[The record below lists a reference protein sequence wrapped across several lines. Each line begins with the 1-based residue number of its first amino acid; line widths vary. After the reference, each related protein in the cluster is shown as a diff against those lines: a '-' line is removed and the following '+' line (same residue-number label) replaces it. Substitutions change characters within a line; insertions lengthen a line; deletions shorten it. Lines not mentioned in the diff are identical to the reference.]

1 MENLNKIIKTNL
13 IQLNNSNKTFED
25 IFEIIHSI
33 EDNVFSEL
41 SDGYKVKKLT
51 YKDIKN
57 QSILMGKFFNN
68 ELKNIQKNDYVGLMM
83 DNSPLWVCSFWGLLM
98 AGYKPML
105 LNIRLGSKLNQ
116 EIIELLKIKCVIAD
130 KDYNL
135 NCNMIYTNN
144 IDLSKYNEEVKF
156 KWANEIA
163 LSTSATT
170 LNIKICIYTGQ
181 DIASQI
187 TNTDYIVKTN
197 SMIKER
203 YNGEIKIMAFL
214 PFYHIFGLIA
224 TYFWFSFFGRTLVFL
239 KDFSSET
246 IIKTARKHKVT
257 HIFAVPMVW
266 NTIAKEIKKEI
277 SMKDEKTQKRFE
289 KGLKISYKLQKNGSK
304 FGFKLTNKIM
314 TEVQEK
320 IFGSSIKFLI
330 TGGGYISNST
340 IELLNGIGYPLY
352 NGYGMSEI
360 GITSVELRKGIKE
373 RISGSIGKPLPTVE
387 YKIENDIL
395 YVKGKS
401 ICSKI
406 ISKQGEIIID
416 HNEWFKTNDLA
427 TCDKKGNYYI
437 IGRNDD
443 VVVAQNGEKINP
455 DLIEK
460 EITLVNARRF
470 CVLGLET
477 DGKVNLSLV
486 VEVPREITI
495 LKTQKILEEIDEV
508 IKKTE
513 KNNCKIE
520 KMFFTNDKI
529 AADTAIKVSRSILIK
544 KINNNEVTLK
554 SLNEFKE
561 ENVLDENKINNEVY
575 DEVLEMFSQVLHKE
589 KDNISG
595 NDHFIFDLGGTSLE
609 YITLLINLK
618 SKYEMDF
625 NFGEGES
632 CYTVYEIV
640 NYILKKRV

>member
-13 IQLNNSNKTFED
+13 VQLNNSNKTFKD

-57 QSILMGKFFNN
+57 QSILMGRFFNN
-68 ELKNIQKNDYVGLMM
+68 ELKDIQKNDYVGLIM
-83 DNSPLWVCSFWGLLM
+83 DNSPLWVSSFWGLLM

-130 KDYNL
+130 KDYHL

-144 IDLSKYNEEVKF
+144 IDLSNLNTEVEF
-156 KWANEIA
+156 NWANEIA

-170 LNIKICIYTGQ
+170 LNIKICVYTGQ

-289 KGLKISYKLQKNGSK
+289 KGLKISNKLQKNGSK
-304 FGFKLTNKIM
+304 LGFKLTNKIM

-360 GITSVELRKGIKE
+360 GITSVELRKGIRE

-387 YKIENDIL
+387 YKIENEIL

-406 ISKQGEIIID
+406 ISKQGETIID

-477 DGKVNLSLV
+477 EGKVDLSLV
-486 VEVPREITI
+486 VEVPGEITI

-520 KMFFTNDKI
+520 KIFVTNDKI

-544 KINNNEVTLK
+544 KINTNEVTLK

-561 ENVLDENKINNEVY
+561 ENVFDENKINNELY

-589 KDNISG
+589 KGNISG

-640 NYILKKRV
+640 NYILKKRD

>member
-13 IQLNNSNKTFED
+13 VQLNNSNKTFED

-57 QSILMGKFFNN
+57 HSILMGRFFNN
-68 ELKNIQKNDYVGLMM
+68 ELKDIQKNDYVGLMM
-83 DNSPLWVCSFWGLLM
+83 DNSPLWVSSFWGLLM

-105 LNIRLGSKLNQ
+105 LNIRLGSKLNL

-144 IDLSKYNEEVKF
+144 IDLSNLNTEMEF
-156 KWANEIA
+156 NWANEIA

-170 LNIKICIYTGQ
+170 LNIKICVYTGQ

-289 KGLKISYKLQKNGSK
+289 KGLKISNKLQKNGSK
-304 FGFKLTNKIM
+304 LGLKLTNKIM

-360 GITSVELRKGIKE
+360 GITSVELRKGIRE

-387 YKIENDIL
+387 YKIENEIL

-406 ISKQGEIIID
+406 ISKQGETIID

-427 TCDKKGNYYI
+427 ICDKKGNYYI

-477 DGKVNLSLV
+477 EGKVDLSLV
-486 VEVPREITI
+486 VEVPGEITI

-520 KMFFTNDKI
+520 KIFVTNDKI

-544 KINNNEVTLK
+544 KINTNEVTLK

-561 ENVLDENKINNEVY
+561 ENVFDENKINNEVY

-589 KDNISG
+589 KGNISG

-640 NYILKKRV
+640 NYILKKRD

>member
-13 IQLNNSNKTFED
+13 VQLNNSNKTFED

-57 QSILMGKFFNN
+57 QSILMGRFFNN
-68 ELKNIQKNDYVGLMM
+68 ELKDIQKNDYVGIIM
-83 DNSPLWVCSFWGLLM
+83 DNSPSWVSSFWGLLM

-144 IDLSKYNEEVKF
+144 IDLSNLNTEVEF
-156 KWANEIA
+156 NWANEIA

-170 LNIKICIYTGQ
+170 LNIKICVYTGQ

-289 KGLKISYKLQKNGSK
+289 KGLKISNKLQKNGSK
-304 FGFKLTNKIM
+304 LGLKLTNKIM

-360 GITSVELRKGIKE
+360 GITSVELRKGIRE

-387 YKIENDIL
+387 YKIENEIL

-406 ISKQGEIIID
+406 ISKQGETIID

-427 TCDKKGNYYI
+427 ICDKKGNYYI

-477 DGKVNLSLV
+477 EGKVDLSLV
-486 VEVPREITI
+486 VEVPGEITI

-520 KMFFTNDKI
+520 KIFFTNDKI

-544 KINNNEVTLK
+544 KINTNEVTLK

-561 ENVLDENKINNEVY
+561 ENVFDENKINNEVY
-575 DEVLEMFSQVLHKE
+575 NEVLEMFSQVLHKE

-640 NYILKKRV
+640 NYILKKRD

>member
-13 IQLNNSNKTFED
+13 VQLNNSNKTFED

-57 QSILMGKFFNN
+57 QSILMGRFFNN
-68 ELKNIQKNDYVGLMM
+68 ELKDIQKNDYVGIIM
-83 DNSPLWVCSFWGLLM
+83 DNSPSWVSSFWGLLM

-144 IDLSKYNEEVKF
+144 IDLSNLNTEVEF
-156 KWANEIA
+156 NWANEIA

-170 LNIKICIYTGQ
+170 LNIKICVYTGQ

-289 KGLKISYKLQKNGSK
+289 KGLKISNKLQKNGSK
-304 FGFKLTNKIM
+304 LGFKLTNKIM

-360 GITSVELRKGIKE
+360 GITSVELRKGIRE

-387 YKIENDIL
+387 YKIENEIL

-406 ISKQGEIIID
+406 ISKQGETIID

-477 DGKVNLSLV
+477 EGKVDLSLV
-486 VEVPREITI
+486 VEVPGEITI

-520 KMFFTNDKI
+520 KIFVTNDKI

-544 KINNNEVTLK
+544 KINTNEVTLK

-561 ENVLDENKINNEVY
+561 ENVFDENKINNEVY

-595 NDHFIFDLGGTSLE
+595 NDHFIFDLGGASLE

-618 SKYEMDF
+618 SKYEIDF

-640 NYILKKRV
+640 NYILKKRD

>member
-156 KWANEIA
+156 DWANEIA

-304 FGFKLTNKIM
+304 LGFKLTNKIM

-340 IELLNGIGYPLY
+340 IKLLNGIGYPLY

-477 DGKVNLSLV
+477 EGKVDLSLV
-486 VEVPREITI
+486 VEVPGEITI

-520 KMFFTNDKI
+520 KIFFTNDKI

-640 NYILKKRV
+640 NYILKKRD

>member
-13 IQLNNSNKTFED
+13 VQLNNSNKTFED

-57 QSILMGKFFNN
+57 QSILMGRFFNN
-68 ELKNIQKNDYVGLMM
+68 ELKDIQKNDYVGIIM
-83 DNSPLWVCSFWGLLM
+83 DNSPSWVSSFWGLLM

-144 IDLSKYNEEVKF
+144 IDLSNLNTEVEF
-156 KWANEIA
+156 NWANEIA

-170 LNIKICIYTGQ
+170 LNIKICVYTGQ

-289 KGLKISYKLQKNGSK
+289 KGLKISNKLQKNGSK
-304 FGFKLTNKIM
+304 LGFKLTNKIM

-360 GITSVELRKGIKE
+360 GITSVELRKGIRE

-387 YKIENDIL
+387 YKIENEIL

-406 ISKQGEIIID
+406 ISKQGETIID

-427 TCDKKGNYYI
+427 ICDKKGNYYI

-477 DGKVNLSLV
+477 EGKVDLSLV
-486 VEVPREITI
+486 VEVPGEITI

-520 KMFFTNDKI
+520 KIFVTNDKI

-544 KINNNEVTLK
+544 KINTNEVTLK

-561 ENVLDENKINNEVY
+561 ENVFDENKINNEVY

-640 NYILKKRV
+640 NYILKKRD

>member
-13 IQLNNSNKTFED
+13 VQLNNSNKTFED

-57 QSILMGKFFNN
+57 QSILMGRFFNN
-68 ELKNIQKNDYVGLMM
+68 ELKDIQKNDYVGLIM
-83 DNSPLWVCSFWGLLM
+83 DNSPLWVSSFWGLLM

-144 IDLSKYNEEVKF
+144 IDLSNLNTEVEF
-156 KWANEIA
+156 NWANEIA

-170 LNIKICIYTGQ
+170 LNIKICVYTGQ

-289 KGLKISYKLQKNGSK
+289 KGLKISNKLQKNGSK
-304 FGFKLTNKIM
+304 LGLKLTNKIM

-340 IELLNGIGYPLY
+340 IKLLNGIGYPLY

-360 GITSVELRKGIKE
+360 GITSVELRKGIRE

-387 YKIENDIL
+387 YKIENEIL

-406 ISKQGEIIID
+406 ISKQGETIID

-427 TCDKKGNYYI
+427 ICDKKGNYYI

-477 DGKVNLSLV
+477 EGKVDLSLV
-486 VEVPREITI
+486 VEVPGEITI

-520 KMFFTNDKI
+520 KIFVTNDKI

-544 KINNNEVTLK
+544 KINTNEVTLK

-561 ENVLDENKINNEVY
+561 ENVFDENKINNELY

-589 KDNISG
+589 KGNISG

-640 NYILKKRV
+640 NYILKKRD

>member
-13 IQLNNSNKTFED
+13 VQLNNSNKTFED

-57 QSILMGKFFNN
+57 QSILMGRFFNN
-68 ELKNIQKNDYVGLMM
+68 ELKDIQKNDYVGIIM
-83 DNSPLWVCSFWGLLM
+83 DNSPSWVSSFWGLLM

-144 IDLSKYNEEVKF
+144 IDLSNLNTEVEF
-156 KWANEIA
+156 NWANEIA

-170 LNIKICIYTGQ
+170 LNIKICVYTGQ

-289 KGLKISYKLQKNGSK
+289 KGLKISNKLQKNGSK
-304 FGFKLTNKIM
+304 LGFKLTNKIM

-360 GITSVELRKGIKE
+360 GITSVELRKGIRE

-387 YKIENDIL
+387 YKIENEIL

-406 ISKQGEIIID
+406 ISKQGETIID

-427 TCDKKGNYYI
+427 ICDKKGNYYI

-477 DGKVNLSLV
+477 EGKVDLSLV
-486 VEVPREITI
+486 VEVPGEITI

-520 KMFFTNDKI
+520 KIFFTNDKI

-544 KINNNEVTLK
+544 KINTNEVTLK

-561 ENVLDENKINNEVY
+561 ENVFDENKINNEVY
-575 DEVLEMFSQVLHKE
+575 NEVLEMFSQVLHKE

-640 NYILKKRV
+640 NYILKKRD